1 MKSYDWKY
9 IFKKVLIFFI
19 IFVILSFFRSCKV
32 NALTV
37 DDMSY
42 GSKVY
47 FLDFRGGQ
55 WGKNYNIV
63 TPNFGTE
70 YMVYYQTMTSATY
83 GIGAG
88 VYLENALIP
97 SNTYRVTYLWAV
109 PTGGCSIYDWNQFGV
124 LNNLSDSGQQNLASR
139 QVPSIDEGLLE
150 FDENITLNVCV
161 YSATFV
167 PDTIGSALVLPMKS
181 RTSTTEAFV
190 FWGFVL
196 EDAGNGLVLQSTIN
210 DNFNSI
216 RTQNQTIINQNT
228 QINNSINDVNDS
240 INDDSVDSADS
251 KASEWASKSLSTNA
265 VANMVTMPITL
276 LQAYLNGLNGSC
288 SSFSLGS
295 LYDHELTL
303 PCINLSSYF
312 GSTLWGVID
321 ILFSGFMIYALGKK
335 FVKIFNDFTN
345 LRDNQVDELYGGGN

>member
-1 MKSYDWKY
+1 MKKDFKY
-9 IFKKVLIFFI
+9 ILKRILIGVGIILVMSFI
-19 IFVILSFFRSCKV
+19 NSCDV
-32 NALTV
+32 HALTI

-63 TPNFGTE
+63 SPDFGTE
-70 YMVYYQTMTSATY
+70 YMVYYKTMTSATY

-88 VYLENALIP
+88 VYLENALLP

-109 PTGGCSIYDWNQFGV
+109 PNGGCSIYDWNQFGV

-139 QVPSIDEGLLE
+139 QVPSIDQGLLE

-161 YSATFV
+161 YSLTFV
-167 PDTIGSALVLPMKS
+167 PDKIGSALVLPMKS
-181 RTSTTEAFV
+181 GNSTTEAFV

-196 EDAGNGLVLQSTIN
+196 EDAGNGLVLQSTNN

-228 QINNSINDVNDS
+228 QINNSINSVNDS
-240 INDDSVDSADS
+240 INDSSIPGDSENKINAITDKI
-251 KASEWASKSLSTNA
+251 KANQNSSIVQIATFF
-265 VANMVTMPITL
+265 PQTL
-276 LQAYLNGLNGSC
+276 QL
-288 SSFSLGS
+288 
-295 LYDHELTL
+295 
-303 PCINLSSYF
+303 I
-312 GSTLWGVID
+312 
-321 ILFSGFMIYALGKK
+321 
-335 FVKIFNDFTN
+335 
-345 LRDNQVDELYGGGN
+345 

>member
-1 MKSYDWKY
+1 
-9 IFKKVLIFFI
+9 
-19 IFVILSFFRSCKV
+19 
-32 NALTV
+32 
-37 DDMSY
+37 MSY

-63 TPNFGTE
+63 SPNFGTE

-88 VYLENALIP
+88 VYLENALLP

-124 LNNLSDSGQQNLASR
+124 LNNLSDNGQQNLASR
-139 QVPSIDEGLLE
+139 QVPSIDQGLLE

-161 YSATFV
+161 YSVTFV
-167 PDTIGSALVLPMKS
+167 PDNIGSALVLPMKS
-181 RTSTTEAFV
+181 GSSTTEAFV

-228 QINNSINDVNDS
+228 QINNSINDLKDADYNGTTEQPNTSNYDDYEDAEEDLLDNMDNMDLDDVTIAIDTNSSNFVWNTMTSLIQSNALIFSMIIS
-240 INDDSVDSADS
+240 I
-251 KASEWASKSLSTNA
+251 L
-265 VANMVTMPITL
+265 
-276 LQAYLNGLNGSC
+276 
-288 SSFSLGS
+288 SLGVVK
-295 LYDHELTL
+295 L
-303 PCINLSSYF
+303 
-312 GSTLWGVID
+312 
-321 ILFSGFMIYALGKK
+321 MLG
-335 FVKIFNDFTN
+335 
-345 LRDNQVDELYGGGN
+345 R